1 MKTPTFTI
9 LDHALLLGVAGGAAR
24 ITSASSAGTKEVT
37 RLLTEVTDSI
47 KDLARNGQQQT
58 DPSMMMMMM
67 MLVMGG
73 LGGGGGGGAP
83 AAMPA
88 PPPIPPPIPPTSI
101 VSIQNHVGR

>member
-67 MLVMGG
+67 LVMGG